1 MKKKRGFYLYC
12 IREKGCTGFASEGI
26 DGESD
31 TFMIHHDNLEAV
43 VSGVSIEEFKSEEIE
58 RKSKTDL
65 NWIKTKAQTHETVI
79 EKAMVGDGKISAVI
93 PMSFGNIFRSKK
105 KIQQVLEKNYSNFRN
120 ILEELRG
127 KQEWSLKVYL
137 KDKNKFEQIVKEKN
151 KNIKEKEQEIGSV
164 DDGMAFFM
172 EEELKELISK
182 EMKRELNRFKNDLFE
197 KLKQQ
202 SISANKEKI
211 LEKEVT
217 GKNDPMILNTS
228 YLISEENIDNF
239 KKEAMRLN
247 QKITL
252 KGFYLEYSGP
262 WPPYSFSNY

>member
-12 IREKGCTGFASEGI
+12 IREKGSPRFSSKGI
-26 DGESD
+26 DGESEA
-31 TFMIHHDNLEAV
+31 FMIHYDNLEAV
-43 VSGVSIEEFKSEEIE
+43 VNEVSIEEFKSEEIE
-58 RKSKTDL
+58 RKSKEDL
-65 NWIKTKAQTHETVI
+65 NWIKTKAQTHEKVI
-79 EKAMVGDGKISAVI
+79 EKAMLHNDKVVPVI

-151 KNIKEKEQEIGSV
+151 KNIKKKEQEIGSV
-164 DDGMAFFM
+164 DEAMAFFM

-182 EMKRELNRFKNDLFE
+182 QMNKELNKFKDDLFE

-211 LEKEVT
+211 LENELT